1 MLLVIVSPNNKTNR
15 ATVAFYWDLCLT
27 DELYSSRESFTHP
40 CFIHTP
46 TQESIRLIV
55 SRTNT
60 VRLERPYRLTERPM
74 TTVLPLTNFLFLEVE
89 KEANDKIEENH
100 YMVYSN
106 QWSEVKLEMFMTL
119 MSLNLYEQYVMYRG
133 ESLVFNHLDTIARFI
148 DKDANNEYA
157 LCKLMDTTLVVVKRL
172 HDNRLFRLTRLKAKL
187 IERGLSSHG
196 RT

>member
-1 MLLVIVSPNNKTNR
+1 
-15 ATVAFYWDLCLT
+15 
-27 DELYSSRESFTHP
+27 
-40 CFIHTP
+40 
-46 TQESIRLIV
+46 
-55 SRTNT
+55 
-60 VRLERPYRLTERPM
+60 M

-187 IERGLSSHG
+187 IERGLSSQALAHSL
-196 RT
+196 R